1 MTPTGDRGPVTSSYM
16 DSMCVLRPALLVCCR
31 SRAAL
36 IFALLLLKM
45 MTMIVM
51 KTTTL
56 VIKATARE
64 LVATTYAVLV
74 HVHVS
79 VFLLSSKVVVLN
91 GLLKLPT
98 RFPQTTVCTANMHG
112 LPLVGTSVQLTLVW

>member
-1 MTPTGDRGPVTSSYM
+1 MKEIIM
-16 DSMCVLRPALLVCCR
+16 LFL
-31 SRAAL
+31 
-36 IFALLLLKM
+36 FLLKM
-45 MTMIVM
+45 ITMVVM

-112 LPLVGTSVQLTLVW
+112 LPLVGMSVQLTLVL

>member
-1 MTPTGDRGPVTSSYM
+1 
-16 DSMCVLRPALLVCCR
+16 
-31 SRAAL
+31 
-36 IFALLLLKM
+36 
-45 MTMIVM
+45 M

-112 LPLVGTSVQLTLVW
+112 HPISWYVSTTDTGMVGGSGTDVTV